1 MAKTLAR
8 FVGVPNAR
16 PSEPEGATFERELA
30 LFDGSDTRKKATVM
44 DKWDVMTDDARN
56 PDFEGL
62 EDFLTW
68 GKRYRI
74 IIEEL

>member
-1 MAKTLAR
+1 MSKHALADLAAD
-8 FVGVPNAR
+8 GVEPPAR
-16 PSEPEGATFERELA
+16 TFERELD
-30 LFDGSDTRKKATVM
+30 LFDGPDTRKKATVM

-74 IIEEL
+74 TIEEL